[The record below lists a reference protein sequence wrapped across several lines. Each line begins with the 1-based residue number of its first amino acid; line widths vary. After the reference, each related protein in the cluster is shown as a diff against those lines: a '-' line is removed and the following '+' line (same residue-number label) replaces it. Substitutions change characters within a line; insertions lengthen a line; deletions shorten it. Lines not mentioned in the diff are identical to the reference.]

1 MKHTHRISLTRCL
14 ATLGVAALAAFSAPA
29 IAEKADR
36 EQPVNIEA
44 DRLTAQ
50 GFGETRPAEKGTT
63 KEAREA
69 NRRVE
74 FIINDQ

>member
-1 MKHTHRISLTRCL
+1 M

-44 DRLTAQ
+44 DRLTVDD
-50 GFGETRPAEKGTT
+50 RNK
-63 KEAREA
+63 
-69 NRRVE
+69 VH
-74 FIINDQ
+74 